1 MNTIISIVSS
11 LLCLIGT
18 FLSYIKLLN
27 KYENG
32 LLCLIII
39 LYLIYAFQVM
49 KTNIIKKFPA
59 HCTTMYYGKYV
70 VDFGCIFARDPEVD
84 FE

>member
-1 MNTIISIVSS
+1 MD
-11 LLCLIGT
+11 
-18 FLSYIKLLN
+18 
-27 KYENG
+27 

-49 KTNIIKKFPA
+49 KTNIIKKVSS
-59 HCTTMYYGKYV
+59 TLYYIMYYGKYV